1 MRRVGV
7 AGKVA
12 AIGLVAAVFA
22 VGGCRGEDAAPRESV
37 ASPGFDQPSDVP
49 GEALSFEEVKTRS
62 GSMAGGLDEPWVRV
76 VSDDAE
82 LRDLWF
88 DQEDRG
94 VLVGSPAVD
103 EVPPI
108 PEGATA
114 LWLCAGWESHG
125 VGRQVEGVYES
136 DGEWVVAAYAVRY
149 DTGDEIVPAIVWGHR
164 AVLFVDAPP
173 PKSVRI
179 RVEDRT
185 GGELDG
191 LVTWGG
197 APPEPSPAPT
207 VEAE

>member
-1 MRRVGV
+1 M
-7 AGKVA
+7 
-12 AIGLVAAVFA
+12 
-22 VGGCRGEDAAPRESV
+22 C
-37 ASPGFDQPSDVP
+37 QPSDVP
-49 GEALSFEEVKTRS
+49 GEALSFEEVNTRS
-62 GSMAGGLDEPWVRV
+62 GSTAGGTGCPWVRV
-76 VSDDAE
+76 VLDDAE

-88 DQEDRG
+88 DQEDG
-94 VLVGSPAVD
+94 GASGNAAVGEA
-103 EVPPI
+103 PPI
-108 PEGATA
+108 PDGATA

-125 VGRQVEGVYES
+125 VDRKIGGVYGS

-149 DTGDEIVPAIVWGHR
+149 DTGDEIVPAVVWGRR

-179 RVEDRT
+179 RVEERL
-185 GGELDG
+185 GGARDG